1 MTTLLTKL
9 TFIKALSLVKEHE
22 AIMEEIKAPLQKLG
36 DFPLSLDIDSLHRQ
50 ALLLVLKEVFHDESD
65 WIGWWLWED
74 VEKIVEWEE
83 DGQRC
88 SADLTDPGNLYDF
101 LMDNI
106 TVRDDDEE
114 LHDD

>member
-1 MTTLLTKL
+1 
-9 TFIKALSLVKEHE
+9 
-22 AIMEEIKAPLQKLG
+22 MEEIKAPLQKLG
-36 DFPLSLDIDSLHRQ
+36 DFPLSLDIDSLNRQ

-88 SADLTDPGNLYDF
+88 SADLTDPGDLYDF